1 MHTRTHTDTHIH
13 THVYT
18 HKHSYTIHIYT
29 FIHTCNSLHVDQHPS
44 TEHCQPQLNHNS
56 SMSAVQLPS
65 VSETNLQLTTPMQVE
80 DDDIS
85 CIHCNSQIEKRL
97 DKCSKC
103 QMGDLV
109 TQGGTASR
117 TMYQESAQQ
126 FKTEERELQYRKERE
141 MELQQQHHQTK
152 PQDDSDTQNVP
163 RCEANTQTVGESG
176 TLEEKYLMVVQ
187 QNDLLKQQLQQ
198 QQVKLQ
204 DLENKLSKLSEQY
217 EQLNTN
223 SLCEKE
229 RMQQENQTMM
239 KQKNDRIEHLTE
251 EIVKIRSQAEKYQMN
266 RNPHGIAVIINNFE
280 FHPKAQ
286 PCWGSQVDEG
296 NLRVAWESVHYNVL
310 TLRNLTASQIICQ
323 LKQIAMKEDLDEHDS
338 FICCILSYGHLD
350 SVYGTDGKM
359 VKINTIAS
367 IFKSDVCPSL
377 ANKPKLFFVL
387 TLHGEFD
394 VTLDNKVVT
403 QAQQETDV
411 QEPLHLYEV
420 DFFFAYTTSNMSWRN
435 RLGCTSKLR
444 EVLKIHAS
452 QYDMLSML
460 TEINNKMQSDSD
472 PQGSKQFSIATIS
485 LLCKQLWFCEQ
496 TS

>member
-1 MHTRTHTDTHIH
+1 MRA
-13 THVYT
+13 YT
-18 HKHSYTIHIYT
+18 CIYT
-29 FIHTCNSLHVDQHPS
+29 CYNSNSLYVDQHPS
-44 TEHCQPQLNHNS
+44 TEHCQPQLNNNS

-65 VSETNLQLTTPMQVE
+65 ISEANVRLSTPMQVE

-85 CIHCNSQIEKRL
+85 CIHCNNQIEKHL
-97 DKCSKC
+97 DKCNKC
-103 QMGDLV
+103 QKGVLV
-109 TQGGTASR
+109 AQGGTTSR
-117 TMYQESAQQ
+117 AVYQKSAQQ
-126 FKTEERELQYRKERE
+126 LKSEKRELQYRKERE
-141 MELQQQHHQTK
+141 TELQQQQQQQHHQTK
-152 PQDDSDTQNVP
+152 PQDNNDTQNVP
-163 RCEANTQTVGESG
+163 RCDVNTQTVGETG

-217 EQLNTN
+217 EQLHVN

-229 RMQQENQTMM
+229 RLQQENQTVM
-239 KQKNDRIEHLTE
+239 KQKNDCIEHLTE
-251 EIVKIRSQAEKYQMN
+251 EIVKIHSQTEMAEKYQMN
-266 RNPHGIAVIINNFE
+266 KNPHGIAVIINNFE
-280 FHPKAQ
+280 FNPKAP

-296 NLRVAWESVHYNVL
+296 NLRAAWESVHYNVL
-310 TLRNLTASQIICQ
+310 TLKNLTASQIVYE
-323 LKQIAMKEDLDEHDS
+323 LKQIAMKDLDDHDS

-350 SVYGTDGKM
+350 GVYGTDRKM
-359 VKINTIAS
+359 VKINDIAS
-367 IFKSDVCPSL
+367 IFKSDTCPSL

-394 VTLDNKVVT
+394 IASGNKVVT

-411 QEPLHLYEV
+411 QDPLHLWEV
-420 DFFFAYTTSNMSWRN
+420 DFFVAYTTSNMSWRN

-444 EVLKIHAS
+444 EVLTSYAS

-460 TEINNKMQSDSD
+460 TMINNKMQSESD
-472 PQGSKQFSIATIS
+472 HGSKQFSIAFIS

-496 TS
+496 TAS